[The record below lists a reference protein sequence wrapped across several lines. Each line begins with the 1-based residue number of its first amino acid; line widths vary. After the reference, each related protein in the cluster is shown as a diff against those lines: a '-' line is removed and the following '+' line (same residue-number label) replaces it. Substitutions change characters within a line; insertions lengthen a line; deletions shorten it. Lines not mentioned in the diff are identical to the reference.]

1 MRSWKQFFMALILSV
16 FPTVMTA
23 QGYSLTLGSPT
34 FHPYNGTKM
43 ASGVT
48 RILGNDNGVV
58 QILDVSGMS
67 YTTQNLALPN
77 GATLFNSFGLSP
89 NGRFAVATVDD
100 GAGTGR
106 AVLWDLS
113 QANPTPQ
120 YIPLAN
126 PITTGQFGVSV
137 SDFGVVAGYDRSQ
150 AFTGTTLGSTLL
162 PQGPLNT
169 SGALGINQIGSNTY
183 VFGSAYDASGLSLP
197 SLWINGVLSFLPTNG
212 GIDGVV
218 RGLSSDGRYAV
229 GAVDGYMSYW
239 DLTLGTQSYVLDPL
253 GNQVD
258 GFFTSVLSSGLMAGN
273 LANGGTGMW
282 FPGMSSIV
290 STNQFFQTYLNR
302 NLTYTPTET
311 WALWDEG
318 GGQFGMANIAS
329 GHLEVGLDPA
339 SGATVTPEPATMIL
353 LGTGLVGVAGA
364 ARRRRSK
371 QPTSRV

>member
-1 MRSWKQFFMALILSV
+1 MRSWKQFLVALLLSV

-77 GATLFNSFGLSP
+77 GATLGNSFGLSP
-89 NGRFAVATVDD
+89 NGRYAVATIDVN
-100 GAGTGR
+100 GLART
-106 AVLWDLS
+106 VQWDLS
-113 QANPTPQ
+113 QANPMAT
-120 YIPLAN
+120 YIPTVAS
-126 PITTGQFGVSV
+126 TTGGQFGISV
-137 SDFGVVAGYDRSQ
+137 TDFGVVAGYDNNQ
-150 AFTGTTLGSTLL
+150 AYTGTVLGTTALA
-162 PQGPLNT
+162 QGPLNT
-169 SGALGINQIGSNTY
+169 SLAFGINQVGSNTY
-183 VFGSAYDASGLSLP
+183 AFGSAYDASGLSLP

-239 DLTLGTQSYVLDPL
+239 DLTLGTQNFVLDPL

-282 FPGMSSIV
+282 FPGMSSIM
-290 STNQFFQTYLNR
+290 STNQFFQSYLNR
-302 NLTYTPTET
+302 TLTYTPNET
-311 WALWDEG
+311 WAVWDEG
-318 GGQFGMANIAS
+318 NGQFGMANIAS
-329 GHLEVGLDPA
+329 GHLEVGFDPA
-339 SGATVTPEPATMIL
+339 LGGTVAPEPATLAL
-353 LGTGLVGVAGA
+353 LGTGLLGIGGA
-364 ARRRRSK
+364 ARRRRRK

>member
-1 MRSWKQFFMALILSV
+1 MKRWKLELAALLLAVS
-16 FPTVMTA
+16 PAAAAA

-77 GATLFNSFGLSP
+77 GATLGNSFGLSP
-89 NGRFAVATVDD
+89 NGRYVAATVSFASGD
-100 GAGTGR
+100 R
-106 AVLWDLS
+106 AVLWDLT

-120 YIPLAN
+120 LIPLAN
-126 PITTGQFGVSV
+126 LTATGQFGVGV
-137 SDFGVVAGYDRSQ
+137 NDFGMVTGYDQNQ
-150 AFTGTTLGSTLL
+150 AFIGNPSGSTIL
-162 PQGPLNT
+162 QQSPLNT
-169 SGALGINQIGSNTY
+169 SGAFGINQIGSNTY

-218 RGLSSDGRYAV
+218 RGLSSNGRYAV

-282 FPGMSSIV
+282 FPGMSSIMP
-290 STNQFFQTYLNR
+290 TNQFFQTYLNR

-353 LGTGLVGVAGA
+353 FGTGLVGVAGA